1 MVLVDPAPITKPMHR
16 LKSIHTKDTWYA
28 FSYADVEYAKKK
40 WNEQYYGI
48 DGYVYAD
55 EQPNTVPL
63 HHLKSTHTKD
73 TWYTNSYATVEYA
86 KAKWGEQ
93 YFGIDGY
100 IIKP

>member
-1 MVLVDPAPITKPMHR
+1 MHR

-63 HHLKSTHTKD
+63 HHLKSTTHKRHLVHQQLCD
-73 TWYTNSYATVEYA
+73 RRVCQS
-86 KAKWGEQ
+86 
-93 YFGIDGY
+93 
-100 IIKP
+100 

>member
-1 MVLVDPAPITKPMHR
+1 MLSVTLM
-16 LKSIHTKDTWYA
+16 LNML
-28 FSYADVEYAKKK
+28 KK

-73 TWYTNSYATVEYA
+73 TWYTNSYATVSMP
-86 KAKWGEQ
+86 KLKCGEHN
-93 YFGIDGY
+93 ISELTD
-100 IIKP
+100 I